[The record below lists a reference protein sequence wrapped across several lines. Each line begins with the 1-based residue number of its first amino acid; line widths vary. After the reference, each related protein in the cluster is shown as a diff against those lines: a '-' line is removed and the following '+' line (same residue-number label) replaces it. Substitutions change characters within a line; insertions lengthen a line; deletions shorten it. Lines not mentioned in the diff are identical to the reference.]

1 MSSVKKAVIWGDSV
15 AKGVIYDAE
24 RERYAIAKPPAADI
38 VAAEA
43 GIEIVNHARM
53 GMTVRD
59 GLAVA
64 QRDLARGVTADIAVI
79 EFGGNDCDFDWKAIS
94 ESPQEIHLPRTPAEE
109 FTRDLTQMVQM
120 ARGAGME
127 PYLLNLP
134 PIHPEYYFDFI
145 SRNGLSRQNILQ
157 WLGDKNHI
165 YRFHERY
172 SAMIGRVARECGC
185 RLLDIRT
192 AFLDRWDTVKMIC
205 RDGIHPTMDGQ
216 RLIGSAIMA
225 AL

>member
-1 MSSVKKAVIWGDSV
+1 MK
-15 AKGVIYDAE
+15 
-24 RERYAIAKPPAADI
+24 
-38 VAAEA
+38 
-43 GIEIVNHARM
+43 
-53 GMTVRD
+53 
-59 GLAVA
+59 
-64 QRDLARGVTADIAVI
+64 
-79 EFGGNDCDFDWKAIS
+79 
-94 ESPQEIHLPRTPAEE
+94 
-109 FTRDLTQMVQM
+109 
-120 ARGAGME
+120 

-134 PIHPEYYFDFI
+134 PIQPDDYFDFI

-192 AFLDRWDTVKMIC
+192 AFLDRWDAMKMIC

-216 RLIGSAIMA
+216 RLIGTAVMA